1 MVMCGRE
8 KGKRNR
14 GGGGKFRYEKD
25 RESVVVVRG
34 S

>member
-1 MVMCGRE
+1 MAMCGRE

-14 GGGGKFRYEKD
+14 GGGGKLRHEKD
-25 RESVVVVRG
+25 REPAVVARG